1 MNSLQKL
8 LEWLANL
15 VELLGM
21 AWPFLLQG
29 AMYTVLF
36 AAVSMVLGLILGF
49 SVAVVRVTKVPVVSQ
64 IAAVYVSA
72 FRGTPLLVQI
82 FVLYYGLPSVGIEF
96 TPVTA
101 GILALTLNV
110 AAYLSES
117 MRGAI
122 LGIDKGQWE
131 AGLSVGLTWGQTL
144 WNIITPQ
151 ALRLAVPSLSNSLIS
166 LIKDTSLISVITV
179 TELML
184 ATKEVI
190 AETFQ
195 PLPLYL
201 AAAGIYW
208 LLSALFER
216 VQKALENRL
225 TAPLRRRRSAA
236 GVEAGQADR
245 GAVQFILVEYQHA
258 HALEGGGGNALA
270 GDPVAVEAPV
280 VVLQVAAGRTAR
292 LEHGH
297 PDVMAADQLHC
308 RLRTQQECF
317 ADILAVDGEDPVQPV
332 QHFAALAAG
341 DLRWRAGRRQASG
354 DLRAKGD
361 DPPLRMPAR
370 EQVERAMAATVVA
383 HQVAQQ
389 ATADQNLLHGCSTP
403 LTGTQSSPPL
413 ADGHAR

>member
-36 AAVSMVLGLILGF
+36 AAVSMGLGLILGF

-225 TAPLRRRRSAA
+225 TAPLRR
-236 GVEAGQADR
+236 
-245 GAVQFILVEYQHA
+245 
-258 HALEGGGGNALA
+258 
-270 GDPVAVEAPV
+270 
-280 VVLQVAAGRTAR
+280 
-292 LEHGH
+292 
-297 PDVMAADQLHC
+297 
-308 RLRTQQECF
+308 
-317 ADILAVDGEDPVQPV
+317 
-332 QHFAALAAG
+332 
-341 DLRWRAGRRQASG
+341 
-354 DLRAKGD
+354 
-361 DPPLRMPAR
+361 
-370 EQVERAMAATVVA
+370 
-383 HQVAQQ
+383 
-389 ATADQNLLHGCSTP
+389 
-403 LTGTQSSPPL
+403 
-413 ADGHAR
+413 

>member
-72 FRGTPLLVQI
+72 FRGTPLLEQI

-225 TAPLRRRRSAA
+225 TAPLRR
-236 GVEAGQADR
+236 
-245 GAVQFILVEYQHA
+245 
-258 HALEGGGGNALA
+258 
-270 GDPVAVEAPV
+270 
-280 VVLQVAAGRTAR
+280 
-292 LEHGH
+292 
-297 PDVMAADQLHC
+297 
-308 RLRTQQECF
+308 
-317 ADILAVDGEDPVQPV
+317 
-332 QHFAALAAG
+332 
-341 DLRWRAGRRQASG
+341 
-354 DLRAKGD
+354 
-361 DPPLRMPAR
+361 
-370 EQVERAMAATVVA
+370 
-383 HQVAQQ
+383 
-389 ATADQNLLHGCSTP
+389 
-403 LTGTQSSPPL
+403 
-413 ADGHAR
+413 

>member
-216 VQKALENRL
+216 VQKALENRP
-225 TAPLRRRRSAA
+225 TAPLRR
-236 GVEAGQADR
+236 
-245 GAVQFILVEYQHA
+245 
-258 HALEGGGGNALA
+258 
-270 GDPVAVEAPV
+270 
-280 VVLQVAAGRTAR
+280 
-292 LEHGH
+292 
-297 PDVMAADQLHC
+297 
-308 RLRTQQECF
+308 
-317 ADILAVDGEDPVQPV
+317 
-332 QHFAALAAG
+332 
-341 DLRWRAGRRQASG
+341 
-354 DLRAKGD
+354 
-361 DPPLRMPAR
+361 
-370 EQVERAMAATVVA
+370 
-383 HQVAQQ
+383 
-389 ATADQNLLHGCSTP
+389 
-403 LTGTQSSPPL
+403 
-413 ADGHAR
+413 

>member
-64 IAAVYVSA
+64 IAAIYVSA

-225 TAPLRRRRSAA
+225 TAPLRR
-236 GVEAGQADR
+236 
-245 GAVQFILVEYQHA
+245 
-258 HALEGGGGNALA
+258 
-270 GDPVAVEAPV
+270 
-280 VVLQVAAGRTAR
+280 
-292 LEHGH
+292 
-297 PDVMAADQLHC
+297 
-308 RLRTQQECF
+308 
-317 ADILAVDGEDPVQPV
+317 
-332 QHFAALAAG
+332 
-341 DLRWRAGRRQASG
+341 
-354 DLRAKGD
+354 
-361 DPPLRMPAR
+361 
-370 EQVERAMAATVVA
+370 
-383 HQVAQQ
+383 
-389 ATADQNLLHGCSTP
+389 
-403 LTGTQSSPPL
+403 
-413 ADGHAR
+413 

>member
-72 FRGTPLLVQI
+72 FRGTPLPVQI

-225 TAPLRRRRSAA
+225 TAPLRR
-236 GVEAGQADR
+236 
-245 GAVQFILVEYQHA
+245 
-258 HALEGGGGNALA
+258 
-270 GDPVAVEAPV
+270 
-280 VVLQVAAGRTAR
+280 
-292 LEHGH
+292 
-297 PDVMAADQLHC
+297 
-308 RLRTQQECF
+308 
-317 ADILAVDGEDPVQPV
+317 
-332 QHFAALAAG
+332 
-341 DLRWRAGRRQASG
+341 
-354 DLRAKGD
+354 
-361 DPPLRMPAR
+361 
-370 EQVERAMAATVVA
+370 
-383 HQVAQQ
+383 
-389 ATADQNLLHGCSTP
+389 
-403 LTGTQSSPPL
+403 
-413 ADGHAR
+413 

>member
-117 MRGAI
+117 MRRAI

-225 TAPLRRRRSAA
+225 TAPLRR
-236 GVEAGQADR
+236 
-245 GAVQFILVEYQHA
+245 
-258 HALEGGGGNALA
+258 
-270 GDPVAVEAPV
+270 
-280 VVLQVAAGRTAR
+280 
-292 LEHGH
+292 
-297 PDVMAADQLHC
+297 
-308 RLRTQQECF
+308 
-317 ADILAVDGEDPVQPV
+317 
-332 QHFAALAAG
+332 
-341 DLRWRAGRRQASG
+341 
-354 DLRAKGD
+354 
-361 DPPLRMPAR
+361 
-370 EQVERAMAATVVA
+370 
-383 HQVAQQ
+383 
-389 ATADQNLLHGCSTP
+389 
-403 LTGTQSSPPL
+403 
-413 ADGHAR
+413 

>member
-190 AETFQ
+190 AET
-195 PLPLYL
+195 
-201 AAAGIYW
+201 
-208 LLSALFER
+208 SSR
-216 VQKALENRL
+216 C
-225 TAPLRRRRSAA
+225 RSISPPP
-236 GVEAGQADR
+236 GSTGCFRHSSSVCR
-245 GAVQFILVEYQHA
+245 K
-258 HALEGGGGNALA
+258 
-270 GDPVAVEAPV
+270 PW
-280 VVLQVAAGRTAR
+280 RTA
-292 LEHGH
+292 
-297 PDVMAADQLHC
+297 
-308 RLRTQQECF
+308 
-317 ADILAVDGEDPVQPV
+317 
-332 QHFAALAAG
+332 
-341 DLRWRAGRRQASG
+341 
-354 DLRAKGD
+354 
-361 DPPLRMPAR
+361 
-370 EQVERAMAATVVA
+370 
-383 HQVAQQ
+383 
-389 ATADQNLLHGCSTP
+389 
-403 LTGTQSSPPL
+403 
-413 ADGHAR
+413 

>member
-166 LIKDTSLISVITV
+166 LIKDSSLISVITV

-225 TAPLRRRRSAA
+225 TAPLRR
-236 GVEAGQADR
+236 
-245 GAVQFILVEYQHA
+245 
-258 HALEGGGGNALA
+258 
-270 GDPVAVEAPV
+270 
-280 VVLQVAAGRTAR
+280 
-292 LEHGH
+292 
-297 PDVMAADQLHC
+297 
-308 RLRTQQECF
+308 
-317 ADILAVDGEDPVQPV
+317 
-332 QHFAALAAG
+332 
-341 DLRWRAGRRQASG
+341 
-354 DLRAKGD
+354 
-361 DPPLRMPAR
+361 
-370 EQVERAMAATVVA
+370 
-383 HQVAQQ
+383 
-389 ATADQNLLHGCSTP
+389 
-403 LTGTQSSPPL
+403 
-413 ADGHAR
+413 

>member
-96 TPVTA
+96 TPVTV

-225 TAPLRRRRSAA
+225 TAPLRR
-236 GVEAGQADR
+236 
-245 GAVQFILVEYQHA
+245 
-258 HALEGGGGNALA
+258 
-270 GDPVAVEAPV
+270 
-280 VVLQVAAGRTAR
+280 
-292 LEHGH
+292 
-297 PDVMAADQLHC
+297 
-308 RLRTQQECF
+308 
-317 ADILAVDGEDPVQPV
+317 
-332 QHFAALAAG
+332 
-341 DLRWRAGRRQASG
+341 
-354 DLRAKGD
+354 
-361 DPPLRMPAR
+361 
-370 EQVERAMAATVVA
+370 
-383 HQVAQQ
+383 
-389 ATADQNLLHGCSTP
+389 
-403 LTGTQSSPPL
+403 
-413 ADGHAR
+413 

>member
-72 FRGTPLLVQI
+72 FRGRPLLVQI

-225 TAPLRRRRSAA
+225 TAPLRR
-236 GVEAGQADR
+236 
-245 GAVQFILVEYQHA
+245 
-258 HALEGGGGNALA
+258 
-270 GDPVAVEAPV
+270 
-280 VVLQVAAGRTAR
+280 
-292 LEHGH
+292 
-297 PDVMAADQLHC
+297 
-308 RLRTQQECF
+308 
-317 ADILAVDGEDPVQPV
+317 
-332 QHFAALAAG
+332 
-341 DLRWRAGRRQASG
+341 
-354 DLRAKGD
+354 
-361 DPPLRMPAR
+361 
-370 EQVERAMAATVVA
+370 
-383 HQVAQQ
+383 
-389 ATADQNLLHGCSTP
+389 
-403 LTGTQSSPPL
+403 
-413 ADGHAR
+413 

>member
-179 TELML
+179 TEPML

-225 TAPLRRRRSAA
+225 TAPLRR
-236 GVEAGQADR
+236 
-245 GAVQFILVEYQHA
+245 
-258 HALEGGGGNALA
+258 
-270 GDPVAVEAPV
+270 
-280 VVLQVAAGRTAR
+280 
-292 LEHGH
+292 
-297 PDVMAADQLHC
+297 
-308 RLRTQQECF
+308 
-317 ADILAVDGEDPVQPV
+317 
-332 QHFAALAAG
+332 
-341 DLRWRAGRRQASG
+341 
-354 DLRAKGD
+354 
-361 DPPLRMPAR
+361 
-370 EQVERAMAATVVA
+370 
-383 HQVAQQ
+383 
-389 ATADQNLLHGCSTP
+389 
-403 LTGTQSSPPL
+403 
-413 ADGHAR
+413 

>member
-49 SVAVVRVTKVPVVSQ
+49 SVAAVRVTKVPVVSQ

-166 LIKDTSLISVITV
+166 LISLIKDTSLISVITV

-225 TAPLRRRRSAA
+225 TAPLRR
-236 GVEAGQADR
+236 
-245 GAVQFILVEYQHA
+245 
-258 HALEGGGGNALA
+258 
-270 GDPVAVEAPV
+270 
-280 VVLQVAAGRTAR
+280 
-292 LEHGH
+292 
-297 PDVMAADQLHC
+297 
-308 RLRTQQECF
+308 
-317 ADILAVDGEDPVQPV
+317 
-332 QHFAALAAG
+332 
-341 DLRWRAGRRQASG
+341 
-354 DLRAKGD
+354 
-361 DPPLRMPAR
+361 
-370 EQVERAMAATVVA
+370 
-383 HQVAQQ
+383 
-389 ATADQNLLHGCSTP
+389 
-403 LTGTQSSPPL
+403 
-413 ADGHAR
+413 

>member
-208 LLSALFER
+208 LLSAL
-216 VQKALENRL
+216 
-225 TAPLRRRRSAA
+225 
-236 GVEAGQADR
+236 
-245 GAVQFILVEYQHA
+245 
-258 HALEGGGGNALA
+258 
-270 GDPVAVEAPV
+270 
-280 VVLQVAAGRTAR
+280 
-292 LEHGH
+292 
-297 PDVMAADQLHC
+297 
-308 RLRTQQECF
+308 
-317 ADILAVDGEDPVQPV
+317 
-332 QHFAALAAG
+332 
-341 DLRWRAGRRQASG
+341 
-354 DLRAKGD
+354 
-361 DPPLRMPAR
+361 
-370 EQVERAMAATVVA
+370 
-383 HQVAQQ
+383 
-389 ATADQNLLHGCSTP
+389 
-403 LTGTQSSPPL
+403 
-413 ADGHAR
+413 

>member
-49 SVAVVRVTKVPVVSQ
+49 SFAVVRVTKVPVVSQ

-225 TAPLRRRRSAA
+225 TAPLRR
-236 GVEAGQADR
+236 
-245 GAVQFILVEYQHA
+245 
-258 HALEGGGGNALA
+258 
-270 GDPVAVEAPV
+270 
-280 VVLQVAAGRTAR
+280 
-292 LEHGH
+292 
-297 PDVMAADQLHC
+297 
-308 RLRTQQECF
+308 
-317 ADILAVDGEDPVQPV
+317 
-332 QHFAALAAG
+332 
-341 DLRWRAGRRQASG
+341 
-354 DLRAKGD
+354 
-361 DPPLRMPAR
+361 
-370 EQVERAMAATVVA
+370 
-383 HQVAQQ
+383 
-389 ATADQNLLHGCSTP
+389 
-403 LTGTQSSPPL
+403 
-413 ADGHAR
+413 